1 MPQSFMNVKPVEG
14 ENCPIIPLRMT
25 ELYRVPLEPAQSL
38 DGTAVAVAVDCEAV
52 EEGGV
57 AFVA

>member
-1 MPQSFMNVKPVEG
+1 VNVGLVEG

-25 ELYRVPLEPAQSL
+25 ELYRETFEPAQSL
-38 DGTAVAVAVDCEAV
+38 DGTTVAAAVDCEAV

-57 AFVA
+57 AVVA